1 MEKVIEIKEKVESLV
16 NEAIELLESNYD
28 MGSIDIQN
36 AAYIAMM
43 DLNSAL
49 IELDNLDEKG
59 LKTED

>member
-1 MEKVIEIKEKVESLV
+1 MKRVAEIKEKVESLV
-16 NEAIELLESNYD
+16 DEAIELLEANYD
-28 MGSIDIQN
+28 MDGIDIEN

-59 LKTED
+59 LKIED